1 MPLDPTRAV
10 AELEELRQLTG
21 DDDGAQRVAWTATW
35 ETARSWLRD
44 KVAPTGALESI
55 DAAGNQWFTLA
66 GDADR
71 AVLIG
76 GHMDSV
82 PNGGWLDGCLN
93 VVAGLEVLRRVAEDG
108 QPPVTV
114 RLVSWADEEGAR
126 FGRSLFGSSAA
137 AGSLADRDELRQLA
151 DRDGIALPDALAA
164 YARLTLWVRES
175 DQRPVKAEALAQAN
189 LDGGGNTDAQA
200 VATTPFPLQN
210 DAEPQPE
217 LKTRMQQVRE
227 LEQQQARLLTQ
238 IKSKPSTNLPAP
250 PTQAKLEPGQTPNAS
265 DLMARSLEIARLEAQ
280 IDRNHNAYQSRPKR
294 KNIGARTEEYRFA
307 QYVESWRLKVERVG
321 NLNYPEEARQ
331 KKLYGSL
338 RITVNILADGN
349 LESAEIDR
357 SSGSRILDEAALRII
372 KMAAPYSPLPENI
385 RKDTDILGITRTLS
399 FTRSDQLASQ

>member
-1 MPLDPTRAV
+1 M
-10 AELEELRQLTG
+10 
-21 DDDGAQRVAWTATW
+21 
-35 ETARSWLRD
+35 S
-44 KVAPTGALESI
+44 
-55 DAAGNQWFTLA
+55 
-66 GDADR
+66 
-71 AVLIG
+71 AVLGQIRPINIQY
-76 GHMDSV
+76 SPLYQTQRAR
-82 PNGGWLDGCLN
+82 PNCLIYF
-93 VVAGLEVLRRVAEDG
+93 LII
-108 QPPVTV
+108 
-114 RLVSWADEEGAR
+114 
-126 FGRSLFGSSAA
+126 SLFLHALLLLVHFSDPLRKAKESGPAAMQVVLVNSKSA
-137 AGSLADRDELRQLA
+137 
-151 DRDGIALPDALAA
+151 
-164 YARLTLWVRES
+164 
-175 DQRPVKAEALAQAN
+175 QRPVKPEALAQAS
-189 LDGGGNTDAQA
+189 LDGGGNTDAKA
-200 VATTPFPLQN
+200 VATTPFPLQS
-210 DAEPQPE
+210 DAEPRPE

-238 IKSKPSTNLPAP
+238 IKTKPSLNLPAP
-250 PTQAKLEPGQTPNAS
+250 PTQAQPEPGQAPNAT

-307 QYVESWRLKVERVG
+307 QYVEGWRLKVERVG

-338 RITVNILADGN
+338 RVTVNILADGS